1 MWSYF
6 LNTNKGSPWRSFS
19 NVYFQADIS
28 SDASG
33 KVDFPQGPTMIIS
46 SEFTEDMM
54 NQDIQVKEG
63 VALKETLQ
71 MLIKQVPNQIKGTN
85 VVCSI
90 DNQALQAIYNRKG
103 T

>member
-1 MWSYF
+1 MRSYL

-19 NVYFQADIS
+19 NIYFQADIS

-33 KVDFPQGPTMIIS
+33 TSFAGKVDFTQGTTMITS
-46 SEFTEDMM
+46 SEFARNIADAH
-54 NQDIQVKEG
+54 QK
-63 VALKETLQ
+63 A
-71 MLIKQVPNQIKGTN
+71 PNQLKGTT

-103 T
+103 TSKNLA